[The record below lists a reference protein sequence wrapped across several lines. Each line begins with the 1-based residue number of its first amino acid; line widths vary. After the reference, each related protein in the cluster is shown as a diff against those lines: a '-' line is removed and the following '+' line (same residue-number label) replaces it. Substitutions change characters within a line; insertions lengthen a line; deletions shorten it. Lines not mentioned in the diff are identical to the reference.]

1 MSYLVTFFKERLY
14 KGSEYIVLKPC
25 RDVHLCVLMISSF
38 VLIPNIIVFI
48 QGLIKKGITHMVNSN
63 SLLVYLIVLPVI
75 ELILLIIFEGQY
87 VKITDDEIKVVEL
100 VFIRKQ
106 MKIKDII
113 EREEISKE
121 VGFRIASK
129 DEEIIVRIFHLS
141 KPDIDVL
148 YKQIGYKPKQI

>member
-1 MSYLVTFFKERLY
+1 
-14 KGSEYIVLKPC
+14 
-25 RDVHLCVLMISSF
+25 
-38 VLIPNIIVFI
+38 
-48 QGLIKKGITHMVNSN
+48 MVNSN